1 MRWRMSDL
9 LVSFRGSWLE
19 GFEEGFE
26 EGLQTTA
33 TVIAARAATAQRMVN
48 IVEECMQRKRRVQ
61 NKFILLFLLHAE
73 LLNCCTQTKGF
84 LKELHGFVHLVL
96 SCSLKVCSPSILCLL
111 PKNGCLT
118 ESRLNGIQG
127 RLHVGALQR
136 REKGIN
142 SFFL

>member
-96 SCSLKVCSPSILCLL
+96 SSSLKVCSPSILCLL
-111 PKNGCLT
+111 PKNGSLAKSGLHRVQ
-118 ESRLNGIQG
+118 SRLH
-127 RLHVGALQR
+127 LDTLFALQS
-136 REKGIN
+136 EQI
-142 SFFL
+142 SFF